1 MYQCNKRYL
10 FLLLL
15 CSQFSF
21 MLRIGTWISSKTRS
35 CEWLVAWFTKL
46 CKAQP
51 LSTQT
56 RRSTRKL
63 SHVCSL
69 YYFTL
74 IFAYFCTIYPCTCP
88 PGDFVTQSTFVWSPN
103 IRVLR
108 VIASNLECSWVYFC
122 REVLHHSHTANS
134 KCENFVGRNEILNRI
149 KFKLSK
155 IYYREDML
163 AGTVIIPR
171 GFWRDPVIFSNGPRG
186 FSKLLCF

>member
-21 MLRIGTWISSKTRS
+21 MLRIGTWISSKMRS
-35 CEWLVAWFTKL
+35 CEWLAAWFTKL

-63 SHVCSL
+63 SHFCSL
-69 YYFTL
+69 YYIL
-74 IFAYFCTIYPCTCP
+74 ILIVAHFCTIYMPTRWFRDVKHVCIE
-88 PGDFVTQSTFVWSPN
+88 SN
-103 IRVLR
+103 IPVLH
-108 VIASNLECSWVYFC
+108 VIASSLECGWVYFC
-122 REVLHHSHTANS
+122 REVLHHSHTAKS

>member
-21 MLRIGTWISSKTRS
+21 MLRIGTWISSKMRS

-108 VIASNLECSWVYFC
+108 VIASNIFIFYIFAEKSCTT
-122 REVLHHSHTANS
+122 HTRLAAS
-134 KCENFVGRNEILNRI
+134 VKTLWGET
-149 KFKLSK
+149 KFS
-155 IYYREDML
+155 I
-163 AGTVIIPR
+163 ASS
-171 GFWRDPVIFSNGPRG
+171 SN
-186 FSKLLCF
+186 